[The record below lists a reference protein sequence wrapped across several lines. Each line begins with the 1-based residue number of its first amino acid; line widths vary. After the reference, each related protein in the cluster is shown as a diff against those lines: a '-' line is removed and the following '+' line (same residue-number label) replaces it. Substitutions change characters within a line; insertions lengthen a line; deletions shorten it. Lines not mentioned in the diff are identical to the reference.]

1 MTNSRVSVVLMA
13 MGGPDCLENVEPYLL
28 DVRGGRP
35 TPPEIV
41 EEIRERYRATG
52 GCSPVPGIMASVAA
66 KLEAARPGISVVV
79 GMRHW
84 RPRIYEAWVQAVATG
99 PGRIVAI
106 CMAPHNSEMTVGKYL
121 AILAEGRDRAGG
133 AEIPVRAVRSWATHP
148 KLVEALTDTVVAG
161 LDRFPDVD
169 RAGVPV
175 LFTAHSLPERVVGT
189 GDPYPAEVRSTVRAV
204 SDALQEREGSYRHH
218 RFAYQSQGRSSEPWL
233 GPTVEESLKELAAE
247 GHATV
252 LVAPI
257 GFLSDHVEVNY
268 DIDIEFKALGADLGL
283 RLERTPMLN
292 DSDALVDILATLVD
306 EQLAFTG

>member
-1 MTNSRVSVVLMA
+1 MANARVSVLLMA
-13 MGGPDCLENVEPYLL
+13 MGGPDSLENIEPYLL

-35 TPPEIV
+35 TPPEVID
-41 EEIRERYRATG
+41 EIRERYRATG

-66 KLEAARPGISVVV
+66 KLEAARPGINVVV

-84 RPRIYEAWVQAVATG
+84 RPRIYEAWVQAVASG

-148 KLVEALTDTVVAG
+148 KLIAALTDTVTAG
-161 LDRFPDVD
+161 LDRFPAGD
-169 RAGVPV
+169 RAEVPI
-175 LFTAHSLPERVVGT
+175 LFTAHSLPERAVET

-204 SDALQEREGSYRHH
+204 SEALREREGSYRHH
-218 RFAYQSQGRSSEPWL
+218 RFAYQSQGRSDEPWL
-233 GPTVEESLKELAAE
+233 GPTVEDTLTGMAAD
-247 GHATV
+247 GHCTV
-252 LVAPI
+252 LVAPV
-257 GFLSDHVEVNY
+257 GFLSDHVEINY
-268 DIDIEFKALGADLGL
+268 DIDIEFKALAEKLGM

-306 EQLAFTG
+306 EQLAFAG